1 MGAYDFMV
9 NASQSG
15 QISDLQN
22 RVKKLERNMDLAKEW
37 IEYLKKRIDE
47 LEKQNGISNQ

>member
-15 QISDLQN
+15 QIYDLQN
-22 RVKKLERNMDLAKEW
+22 KVKKLENNMDIAKQW
-37 IEYLKKRIDE
+37 VEYLKKRIDE
-47 LEKQNGISNQ
+47 LEKQNGISSE